1 MQRKHGKTK
10 WKLGL
15 VTVLLALSAC
25 TSVQLVSNYD
35 DVIDRET
42 LALQKKLD
50 AYFIALKS
58 TDAEQ
63 RRYRNQRKF
72 YESVV
77 VDLNSLQ
84 VRAQGIYRNGKT
96 VEQFDLVEEN
106 LAYLL
111 LLHKGCVTAPLTDE
125 QKRKV
130 RDNGVDLSLDCK
142 REFGAT
148 ADVAGRGEQALSP
161 LLVSPLQAQ
170 FNQQLG
176 AIMALEMAK
185 KRGDAE

>member
-1 MQRKHGKTK
+1 MMNRMGR
-10 WKLGL
+10 WRLGVAAL
-15 VTVLLALSAC
+15 LLALSGC

-50 AYFIALKS
+50 TYFISLNS
-58 TDAEQ
+58 LDSEQ

-72 YESVV
+72 YESVL

-84 VRAQGIYRNGKT
+84 VRAGGIYRNQQT
-96 VEQFDLVEEN
+96 VDQLKLVQEN

-111 LLHKGCVTAPLTDE
+111 LLHKGCVTAPLNDE
-125 QKRKV
+125 QIKAV
-130 RDNGVDLSLDCK
+130 RNNGVDLSPDCK
-142 REFGAT
+142 RDFGAT
-148 ADVAGRGEQALSP
+148 DNATGRGEKSLNP
-161 LLVSPLQAQ
+161 LLASPLQAQ

-176 AIMALEMAK
+176 AIMALELAK
-185 KRGDAE
+185 KRGSE